1 MKIKKLAVL
10 FASVA
15 LAASLVTGCSAGQKE
30 TAAEAAGTADE
41 TAAPETEADES
52 AEAAEEAKEDEENY
66 AYFRSFL
73 ADYKMSAVSALPHC
87 LFRFLKYSFH
97 LHII

>member
-52 AEAAEEAKEDEENY
+52 TEAAE
-66 AYFRSFL
+66 
-73 ADYKMSAVSALPHC
+73 
-87 LFRFLKYSFH
+87 
-97 LHII
+97 

>member
-30 TAAEAAGTADE
+30 TAAEAAGTAGE
-41 TAAPETEADES
+41 TGGPGEGGH
-52 AEAAEEAKEDEENY
+52 
-66 AYFRSFL
+66 
-73 ADYKMSAVSALPHC
+73 MVS
-87 LFRFLKYSFH
+87 RYGG
-97 LHII
+97 